1 MNSFEFVCL
10 VFNIQDAFGGC
21 DLSKCVIGS
30 RDLAFLLPLPPLPLP
45 HPLLLPPLPFSSHLP
60 SPLRIGDIRV
70 CGDEVYNDRKEPS
83 RSNEDGMEIR
93 CMLVIS
99 MVRRF

>member
-1 MNSFEFVCL
+1 MNLYVLCL
-10 VFNIQDAFGGC
+10 TYQDAFGGY
-21 DLSKCVIGS
+21 DRSKCVIGT
-30 RDLAFLLPLPPLPLP
+30 RDLTFLLPLFPLPLP
-45 HPLLLPPLPFSSHLP
+45 HPLLPPPLPFSSHLP

-99 MVRRF
+99 MVRQF